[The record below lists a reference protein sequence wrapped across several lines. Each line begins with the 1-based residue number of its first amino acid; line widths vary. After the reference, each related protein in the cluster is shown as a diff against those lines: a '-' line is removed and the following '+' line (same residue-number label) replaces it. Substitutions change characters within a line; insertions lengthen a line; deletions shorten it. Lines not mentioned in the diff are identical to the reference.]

1 MQRGTDARG
10 RAGIPARDV
19 SEPGWTDSNGGR
31 DASKGGRIRSKG
43 GRHASTAGGTKL
55 DTLSQADGVRTAWL
69 NLALGTHTV
78 LGLHAGG
85 EEAEGRAQEQSGG
98 FRRRDGAWEQYI
110 HSPVG
115 GREGRKEGGER
126 RVRRVGGRGAF
137 FRERKSA

>member
-1 MQRGTDARG
+1 MGGT
-10 RAGIPARDV
+10 RA
-19 SEPGWTDSNGGR
+19 
-31 DASKGGRIRSKG
+31 KGGRIRSKG

-85 EEAEGRAQEQSGG
+85 EETEAKNRAADSGG
-98 FRRRDGAWEQYI
+98 ERGTGAV

-115 GREGRKEGGER
+115 GREGRKEGR
-126 RVRRVGGRGAF
+126 GGRGA
-137 FRERKSA
+137 SAGRMSSAGSEKARSALVWRDGSTP